1 MYKQKIRIKFGSFI
15 EIYHTDTLSKGI
27 RFVLQTSSTSISSI
41 LTSDLKLIDDIA
53 KKLKSLINDA
63 NIGFEKF
70 EINEDEFI
78 SLVKSRDIVQINIK
92 SGDDFTKNGT
102 IGFMTNEQAKILA
115 DHLEGFLQ

>member
-1 MYKQKIRIKFGSFI
+1 MYKQRIRIKFGSFI

-27 RFVLQTSSTSISSI
+27 RFVLQTSSTSISSV
-41 LTSDLKLIDDIA
+41 LTSDLKLIDGIV

-78 SLVKSRDIVQINIK
+78 SLVKSNNNIPINVK

-115 DHLEGFLQ
+115 DHLEEFLQ

>member
-1 MYKQKIRIKFGSFI
+1 MYKQRIRIKFGSFI
-15 EIYHTDTLSKGI
+15 EIYHTDTPSKGI
-27 RFVLQTSSTSISSI
+27 RFVLQTSSTSISSV
-41 LTSDLKLIDDIA
+41 LTSDLKLIDDIV

-78 SLVKSRDIVQINIK
+78 SLVKSNNNIQINVK

>member
-41 LTSDLKLIDDIA
+41 LTSDLKLIDGIV

-78 SLVKSRDIVQINIK
+78 SLVKSNNNIQINVK

-115 DHLEGFLQ
+115 DHLEEFLQ

>member
-1 MYKQKIRIKFGSFI
+1 MYKQRIRIKFGSFI

-27 RFVLQTSSTSISSI
+27 RFVLQTSSTSISSV
-41 LTSDLKLIDDIA
+41 LTSDLKLIDGIV

-78 SLVKSRDIVQINIK
+78 SLVKSNNNIQINVK

-115 DHLEGFLQ
+115 DHLEEFLQ

>member
-78 SLVKSRDIVQINIK
+78 SLVKSCDIVQINIK
-92 SGDDFTKNGT
+92 SGGDFTKNGT

>member
-1 MYKQKIRIKFGSFI
+1 MYKQRIRIKFGSFI

-27 RFVLQTSSTSISSI
+27 RFVLQTSSTSINSV

-53 KKLKSLINDA
+53 KKLKSLINDT

-70 EINEDEFI
+70 KINEDEFI

-92 SGDDFTKNGT
+92 SGGDFTKNGT

>member
-78 SLVKSRDIVQINIK
+78 SLVKSNNNIQINVK

>member
-41 LTSDLKLIDDIA
+41 LTSDLKLIDGIV

-78 SLVKSRDIVQINIK
+78 SLVKSNNNIQINVK

>member
-41 LTSDLKLIDDIA
+41 LTSDLKLIDGIV

-78 SLVKSRDIVQINIK
+78 SLVKSNNNIQINVK

-102 IGFMTNEQAKILA
+102 IGFMTNEQTKILA

>member
-1 MYKQKIRIKFGSFI
+1 MYKQRIRIKFGSFI

-27 RFVLQTSSTSISSI
+27 RFVLQTSSISISSV

-92 SGDDFTKNGT
+92 SGGDFTKNGT